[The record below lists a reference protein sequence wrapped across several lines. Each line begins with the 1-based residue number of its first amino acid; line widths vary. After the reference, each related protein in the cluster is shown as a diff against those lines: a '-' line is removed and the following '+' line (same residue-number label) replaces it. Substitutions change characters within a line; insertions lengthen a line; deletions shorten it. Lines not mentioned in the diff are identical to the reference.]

1 MGHLALSLGAVA
13 YNPPLICMAA
23 GALIAMA
30 GHVIKFRRVVA
41 FGIALI
47 FIGTAIA
54 FLTAYQD
61 FRQQGSPPAPTATN
75 PYEQPS
81 NR

>member
-1 MGHLALSLGAVA
+1 
-13 YNPPLICMAA
+13 
-23 GALIAMA
+23 
-30 GHVIKFRRVVA
+30 VA

-47 FIGTAIA
+47 FVGTAIA

-61 FRQQGSPPAPTATN
+61 FRQQGSPPAPAATN